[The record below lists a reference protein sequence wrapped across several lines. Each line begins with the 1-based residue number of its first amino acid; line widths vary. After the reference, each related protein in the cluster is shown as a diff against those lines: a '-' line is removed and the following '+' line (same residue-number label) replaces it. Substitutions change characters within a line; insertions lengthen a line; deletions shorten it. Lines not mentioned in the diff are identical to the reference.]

1 MGSCLTSMGDCC
13 RRCLG
18 GSQNRMR
25 VLLLGLDSAGKTTIL
40 YSLKCGEPVK
50 TVPTIGFNIETVNYQ
65 GLELNIWDV
74 GGQDKL
80 RDLWRHYY
88 PGTNGIIF
96 VVDSADKT
104 RLNTAKEELHLLM
117 NEHEL
122 QYATLVVVAN
132 KQDLPRAMK
141 GSEVAAQLE
150 LDKISRSNKCFEATA
165 KQNKG
170 LTDALDWLTSNMQAI

>member
-1 MGSCLTSMGDCC
+1 MGSCLDKCLPCC
-13 RRCLG
+13 G
-18 GSQNRMR
+18 KGQNRMR

-50 TVPTIGFNIETVNYQ
+50 TVPTIGFNIETVQYQ

-96 VVDSADKT
+96 VVDSADQQ
-104 RLNTAKEELHLLM
+104 RLNVAKEELHLLM

-122 QYATLVVVAN
+122 QYATLVVIAN
-132 KQDLPRAMK
+132 KQDLPNAMK
-141 GSEVAAQLE
+141 RDDIKQRLE
-150 LDKISRSNKCFEATA
+150 LNKIGRTNECFEATA
-165 KQNKG
+165 KENKG
-170 LTDALDWLTSNMQAI
+170 LTDALDWLTTNMKAI

>member
-1 MGSCLTSMGDCC
+1 
-13 RRCLG
+13 
-18 GSQNRMR
+18 MR

-141 GSEVAAQLE
+141 GPEVAEQLE
-150 LDKISRSNKCFEATA
+150 LNKISRSNKCFEATA
-165 KQNKG
+165 KRNEG
-170 LTDALDWLTSNMQAI
+170 LTDALDWLTQNMQAI

>member
-1 MGSCLTSMGDCC
+1 
-13 RRCLG
+13 
-18 GSQNRMR
+18 MR

-40 YSLKCGEPVK
+40 YSLKCGEPLK
-50 TVPTIGFNIETVNYQ
+50 TVPTIGFNIETVSYQ

-96 VVDSADKT
+96 VVDSADTT
-104 RLNTAKEELHLLM
+104 RLSTAKEELHLLM

-132 KQDLPRAMK
+132 KQDLPNALKKDGVARA
-141 GSEVAAQLE
+141 LE
-150 LDKISRSNKCFEATA
+150 LDKITRKNECFEATA
-165 KQNKG
+165 KENKG
-170 LTDALDWLTSNMQAI
+170 LTDALDWLTANMQAI

>member
-1 MGSCLTSMGDCC
+1 MGNCC
-13 RRCLG
+13 G
-18 GSQNRMR
+18 KGQNRMR

-132 KQDLPRAMK
+132 KQDLPNALK
-141 GSEVAAQLE
+141 KEEVSKALE
-150 LDKISRSNKCFEATA
+150 LEKITRKHECFEAIA
-165 KQNKG
+165 KENKG
-170 LTDALDWLTSNMQAI
+170 LTEAFDWLLQNTQAI

>member
-1 MGSCLTSMGDCC
+1 MGNCC
-13 RRCLG
+13 G
-18 GSQNRMR
+18 KGQNRMR

-132 KQDLPRAMK
+132 KQDLPNALK
-141 GSEVAAQLE
+141 KDEVAKALE
-150 LDKISRSNKCFEATA
+150 LDKISRKNECFEATA
-165 KQNKG
+165 KENKG
-170 LTDALDWLTSNMQAI
+170 LTDALDWLTQNMQAI

>member
-1 MGSCLTSMGDCC
+1 
-13 RRCLG
+13 
-18 GSQNRMR
+18 MR

-132 KQDLPRAMK
+132 KQDLPNALK
-141 GSEVAAQLE
+141 KAEVAKALE
-150 LDKISRSNKCFEATA
+150 LDKISRKNECFEATA
-165 KQNKG
+165 KENKG
-170 LTDALDWLTSNMQAI
+170 LTDALDWLTQNMQAI

>member
-1 MGSCLTSMGDCC
+1 MGCC
-13 RRCLG
+13 FGRG
-18 GSQNRMR
+18 QNRMR
-25 VLLLGLDSAGKTTIL
+25 VLLLGLDSVGKTTIL

-96 VVDSADKT
+96 VVDAADKT

-132 KQDLPRAMK
+132 KQDLPNALK
-141 GSEVAAQLE
+141 KAEIAKALE
-150 LDKISRSNKCFEATA
+150 LDKITRKNEAFEATA
-165 KQNKG
+165 KENKG
-170 LTDALDWLTSNMQAI
+170 LTDALDWLTQNMQAI

>member
-1 MGSCLTSMGDCC
+1 
-13 RRCLG
+13 
-18 GSQNRMR
+18 MR

-50 TVPTIGFNIETVNYQ
+50 TVPTIGFNIETVQYQ

-96 VVDSADKT
+96 VVDSADQQ
-104 RLNTAKEELHLLM
+104 RLNVAKEELHLLM

-122 QYATLVVVAN
+122 QYATLVVIAN
-132 KQDLPRAMK
+132 KQDLPNAMK
-141 GSEVAAQLE
+141 RDDIKQRLE
-150 LDKISRSNKCFEATA
+150 LNKIGRTNECFEATA
-165 KQNKG
+165 KENKG
-170 LTDALDWLTSNMQAI
+170 LTDALDWLTTNTKAI

>member
-1 MGSCLTSMGDCC
+1 
-13 RRCLG
+13 
-18 GSQNRMR
+18 MR

-50 TVPTIGFNIETVNYQ
+50 TVPTIGFNIEQVNYR

-104 RLNTAKEELHLLM
+104 RLSTAKEELHLLM

-132 KQDLPRAMK
+132 KQDLPNALK
-141 GSEVAAQLE
+141 KDEVAKALE
-150 LDKISRSNKCFEATA
+150 LDKISRKNECFEACA
-165 KQNKG
+165 KENRG
-170 LTDALDWLTSNMQAI
+170 LTDALDWLTQNMQAI